1 MSRVIPGL
9 LLAGGWLLLLF
20 FGPAVLFWL
29 VITLGAAIGLHEF
42 FRMTRAALQGGLL
55 SVVVFICLLPLV
67 LAYSGRSDMVLAGL
81 VCSLLGLAIVGLKEF
96 PHSDDAFGLVTSS
109 VFASVYIAFCTA
121 HLVLLRYHPQG
132 TFWLVIL
139 MATVAGS
146 DTGAYYAGRIF
157 GRRKLFPQ
165 VSPKKT
171 VAGGVGGLIAGIIAA
186 QIVNMVLS
194 GGVSSLLLIPAAA
207 VLVIVG
213 IAGDLIESMIKRAVG
228 IKDSGTLLRGHGGIL
243 DRADSLLFAAPVLY
257 LLLHFGLL
265 R

>member
-1 MSRVIPGL
+1 MSRVIPGI

-20 FGPAVLFWL
+20 FGPALLFWL
-29 VITLGAAIGLHEF
+29 VITLGAAIGLHEY
-42 FRMTRAALQGGLL
+42 FRMSRATLQGGLL
-55 SVVVFICLLPLV
+55 SAVIFICLLPLL

-81 VCSLLGLAIVGLKEF
+81 VCTLLGLAVVGLKQF
-96 PHSDDAFGLVTSS
+96 PHRDDTLGLVTSS
-109 VFASVYIAFCTA
+109 VFASVYVAFCTA

-132 TFWLVIL
+132 TFWLIVL

-146 DTGAYYAGRIF
+146 DTGAYYAGRAF

-165 VSPKKT
+165 ISPKKT
-171 VAGGVGGLIAGIIAA
+171 VAGGVGGLIAGVIAA
-186 QIVNMVLS
+186 LGMNVVLS
-194 GGVSSLLLIPAAA
+194 GTVSSLLLIPAAA

-213 IAGDLIESMIKRAVG
+213 IAGDLLESMIKRAVG

-243 DRADSLLFAAPVLY
+243 DRADSILFAAPVLY